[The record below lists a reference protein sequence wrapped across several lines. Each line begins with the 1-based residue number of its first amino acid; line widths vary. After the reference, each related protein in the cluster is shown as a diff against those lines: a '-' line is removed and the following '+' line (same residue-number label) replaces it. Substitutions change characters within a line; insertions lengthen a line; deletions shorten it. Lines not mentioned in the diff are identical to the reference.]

1 MRFTFAATAALFGA
15 ALAAPAPQ
23 AETPETPEIR
33 ETVSI
38 KDFYARKSHLVDG
51 TLDGPVDSVTF
62 KIIASREEGTIG
74 VTCTATAAEGENS
87 IKFKP
92 NSYNCDGVKDT
103 WDQYSFEVVE
113 ISEQSVYKIMVIHQT
128 APA

>member
-1 MRFTFAATAALFGA
+1 MRFTFAATAILFGA

-23 AETPETPEIR
+23 AEAPEIH

-38 KDFYARKSHLVDG
+38 KDFYARKSHLVNG

-74 VTCTATAAEGENS
+74 VTCTAIAAEGEDS

-92 NSYNCDGVKDT
+92 ESYNCDGVKDT
-103 WDQYSFEVVE
+103 WDQYRFEVAE
-113 ISEQSVYKIMVIHQT
+113 ISEQNVYTIMVIHQT